1 MNLLFPKM
9 KVTAIIPD
17 ELVKET
23 QALSNAKNITEAMI
37 IALNSYISLEKLK
50 AMSEAVCKNPL
61 QFKYSAEEI
70 RDLNRQ

>member
-1 MNLLFPKM
+1 M

-37 IALNSYISLEKLK
+37 IALNSYVSLEKLK
-50 AMSEAVCKNPL
+50 AMGEAINKNPL

-70 RDLNRQ
+70 RELNRQ